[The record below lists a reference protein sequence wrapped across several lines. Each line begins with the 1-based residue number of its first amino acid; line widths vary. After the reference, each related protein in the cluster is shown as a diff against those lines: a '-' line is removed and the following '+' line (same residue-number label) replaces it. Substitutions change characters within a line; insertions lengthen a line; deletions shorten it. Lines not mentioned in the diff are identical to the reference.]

1 MDALIIYKLY
11 IKNPDQKTQKI
22 INIQRISMIS
32 ISSELKKKYEFRD
45 TYFFLDAL
53 RDARASAFFLLTSFV
68 FQFLQ

>member
-1 MDALIIYKLY
+1 MDALIIYNIYKKSRPKNTKNHQYTTY
-11 IKNPDQKTQKI
+11 IDDFYLFGI
-22 INIQRISMIS
+22 
-32 ISSELKKKYEFRD
+32 EKKYEFRD